1 MSDKQAKKN
10 AWPKPD
16 PSENKGANKA
26 VSKAPNKAPART
38 PGNASGQA
46 PANASA
52 NVPMPKKSIL
62 PWIGFSL
69 ILIVLDQITKLWVQ
83 ARLDLGSVI
92 EVTSYFNL
100 VYVLNPGAAFSFL
113 ADQAGWQK
121 HFLSA
126 VAVVASIVILFMMRS
141 SSHRKFAMFCLACIL
156 GGALGNL
163 IDRLAHGAVIDFL
176 DFYIQNYH
184 WPAFNVADVAI
195 SMGAVGLI
203 VDELFFNTEN
213 KKPPSKKA

>member
-1 MSDKQAKKN
+1 MSNQQPKKN
-10 AWPKPD
+10 AWPK
-16 PSENKGANKA
+16 SEASGN
-26 VSKAPNKAPART
+26 KAPNKAPANT
-38 PGNASGQA
+38 QG
-46 PANASA
+46 
-52 NVPMPKKSIL
+52 NVPSIKKSIL
-62 PWIGFSL
+62 PWIGFSML
-69 ILIVLDQITKLWVQ
+69 IIVLDQITKLWVQ
-83 ARLDLGSVI
+83 AKLDLGSVI

-113 ADQAGWQK
+113 ADQEGWQK
-121 HFLSA
+121 HFLSG
-126 VAVVASIVILFMMRS
+126 VAVIASIVIVFMMRS

-163 IDRLAHGAVIDFL
+163 IDRLLHGAVIDFL

-203 VDELFFNTEN
+203 VDELFFNKEN
-213 KKPPSKKA
+213 KSPHAKKA

>member
-16 PSENKGANKA
+16 PSENKGANNA
-26 VSKAPNKAPART
+26 ASKAPNKASATT

-113 ADQAGWQK
+113 ADQEGWQK
-121 HFLSA
+121 HFLST

-195 SMGAVGLI
+195 SMGAIGLI
-203 VDELFFNTEN
+203 VDELFFNKEN
-213 KKPPSKKA
+213 KSPPPKKA

>member
-1 MSDKQAKKN
+1 MSNKQTK
-10 AWPKPD
+10 
-16 PSENKGANKA
+16 KGA
-26 VSKAPNKAPART
+26 SAPAQKAANHS
-38 PGNASGQA
+38 GNNE
-46 PANASA
+46 P
-52 NVPMPKKSIL
+52 VVKKSIL

-69 ILIVLDQITKLWVQ
+69 LIIVLDQITKLWVQ
-83 ARLDLGSVI
+83 AKLDLGSVI

-113 ADQAGWQK
+113 ADQEGWQK

-126 VAVVASIVILFMMRS
+126 VAVVASIVIVFMMRS

-195 SMGAVGLI
+195 SIGAVGLI
-203 VDELFFNTEN
+203 VDELFFNKEN
-213 KKPPSKKA
+213 KSPPAKKA

>member
-1 MSDKQAKKN
+1 MSNQQPKKN
-10 AWPKPD
+10 AWPK
-16 PSENKGANKA
+16 SEASGNKTA
-26 VSKAPNKAPART
+26 SKAPNKAPART
-38 PGNASGQA
+38 PGKA

-52 NVPMPKKSIL
+52 NVPIIKKSIL

-69 ILIVLDQITKLWVQ
+69 LLILVDQITKLWVQ
-83 ARLDLGSVI
+83 AKLDLGAVI

-163 IDRLAHGAVIDFL
+163 IDRLLHGAVIDFL

-203 VDELFFNTEN
+203 VDELFFNKEN
-213 KKPPSKKA
+213 KSPPAKKA